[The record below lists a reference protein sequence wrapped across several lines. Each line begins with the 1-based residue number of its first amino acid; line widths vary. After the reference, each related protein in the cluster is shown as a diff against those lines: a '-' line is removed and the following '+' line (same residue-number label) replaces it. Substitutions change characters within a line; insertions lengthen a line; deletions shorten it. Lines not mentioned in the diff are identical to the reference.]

1 MFYEDFDFET
11 KLASEL
17 KNQNK
22 FLMNVVT
29 ELRDVTE
36 TKLSLY
42 KYFEQNFVLSN
53 TKINNAKLWQTKK
66 LFAMKVSR
74 IFEEISCFKIAP
86 FTAIAITSSLFYV
99 YIITLFPIRIK
110 R

>member
-42 KYFEQNFVLSN
+42 KYLEQNFVLSN

-66 LFAMKVSR
+66 LFTMKVSR
-74 IFEEISCFKIAP
+74 IFE
-86 FTAIAITSSLFYV
+86 
-99 YIITLFPIRIK
+99 
-110 R
+110 

>member
-36 TKLSLY
+36 IKLSLY

-74 IFEEISCFKIAP
+74 IFESKRRGINLWKRKN
-86 FTAIAITSSLFYV
+86 
-99 YIITLFPIRIK
+99 TLKYQFLM
-110 R
+110 